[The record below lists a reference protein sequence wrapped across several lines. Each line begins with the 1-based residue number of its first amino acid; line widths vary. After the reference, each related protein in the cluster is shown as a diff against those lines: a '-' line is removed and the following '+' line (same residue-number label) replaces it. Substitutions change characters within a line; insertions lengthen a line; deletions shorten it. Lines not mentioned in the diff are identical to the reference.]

1 MRKFV
6 ALLIAA
12 FVLAGLMGCSSK
24 SETETVAAS
33 GETDNSKA
41 DQSDK
46 SDKPDESDKDSTPRD
61 GSIDDLDGLF
71 GGDCVKAYTAF
82 IGFMGSSAGVLGGGM
97 PDEELAEFEA
107 QFDEFKSGLPSE
119 LVDDFETVAAA
130 LDEFYTA
137 LVGVDTNDY
146 VNPATQQKLEEAS
159 KALESSEFESASDNI
174 QAWFEENCEGL
185 GG

>member
-41 DQSDK
+41 DQSDQSDK
-46 SDKPDESDKDSTPRD
+46 SDKPDKPDTDSKVR
-61 GSIDDLDGLF
+61 DDLDGLF

-130 LDEFYTA
+130 LDEFYGA

-146 VNPATQQKLEEAS
+146 VNPATQEKLEEAS
-159 KALESSEFESASDNI
+159 KALESAEFESASDNI